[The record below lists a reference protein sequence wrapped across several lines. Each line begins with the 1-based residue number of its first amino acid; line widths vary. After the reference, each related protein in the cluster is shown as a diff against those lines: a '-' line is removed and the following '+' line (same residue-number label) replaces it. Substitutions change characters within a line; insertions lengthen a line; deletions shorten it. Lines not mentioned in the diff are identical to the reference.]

1 VAQRPRECGHEERQN
16 YGLLAAKLK
25 FVSWHGP
32 RDLPSPSTQTT
43 APNDC
48 TTESYHG
55 EVNHPPQD
63 LAEKAAAMREFGRLR
78 AAGLPIPAEVR
89 ARHVLATNDGYATGP
104 DSGDRIPEF
113 ALPDQSGAIRTLNDL
128 AGPNGLFLV
137 FHRSADW

>member
-1 VAQRPRECGHEERQN
+1 LYLGI
-16 YGLLAAKLK
+16 AAR
-25 FVSWHGP
+25 SSQPQH
-32 RDLPSPSTQTT
+32 
-43 APNDC
+43 PNDG

-104 DSGDRIPEF
+104 DPGDRIPEF